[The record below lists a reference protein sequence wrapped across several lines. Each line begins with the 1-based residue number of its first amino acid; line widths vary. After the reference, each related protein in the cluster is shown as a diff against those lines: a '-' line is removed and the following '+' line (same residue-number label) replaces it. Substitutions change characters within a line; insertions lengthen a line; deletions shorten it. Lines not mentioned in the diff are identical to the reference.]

1 MTTESAAA
9 APTVTIGLP
18 VYNGEKYLRE
28 SLDALLAQTFT
39 DFELVISDNA
49 STDATP
55 LICEEYAARD
65 PRIRCL
71 RQVTNIGAGPNHNI
85 LVPQARGRYFKWA
98 SHDDLYAPELIERCV
113 ALLET
118 NPEAVLTHAWDAVID
133 AAGETVHKQP
143 YALDTANP
151 DPAARLHSLLYV
163 PGGNDFYGV
172 IRTDVLRDVGEH
184 GSYYNADRVFV
195 AGLAL
200 RGTFVQAPEVLY
212 LRRDHAGRAT
222 RAGDRRA
229 RAAALEPRRAD
240 RLRHPM
246 VRMYAEY
253 VGGYLDQIRRARLT
267 SAERRRCLAEVG
279 GWFASCLSPFRE
291 RRSVE
296 DRVVVA

>member
-1 MTTESAAA
+1 MTGESAPA
-9 APTVTIGLP
+9 APTLTIGLP
-18 VYNGEKYLRE
+18 VYNGENYLRQ
-28 SLDALLAQTFT
+28 SLEALLAQTFP

-49 STDATP
+49 STDSTAD
-55 LICEEYAARD
+55 ICQEFASLD
-65 PRIRCL
+65 PRIRYV
-71 RQVTNIGAGPNHNI
+71 RQVENIGAGPNHNI
-85 LVPQARGRYFKWA
+85 LVPHARGRYFKWA
-98 SHDDLYAPELIERCV
+98 SHDDLYAPDLVERCV
-113 ALLET
+113 GLLQT
-118 NPEAVLTHAWDAVID
+118 NPQAVLAHAWDAVID
-133 AAGETVHKQP
+133 AAGETVYKEP
-143 YALDTANP
+143 YALDTTNP
-151 DPAARLHSLLYV
+151 DPAARLRSLLYV

-172 IRTDVLRDVGEH
+172 IRTDVLRNVGEH

-200 RGTFVQAPEVLY
+200 RGAFVQVPEVLY

-253 VGGYLDQIRRARLT
+253 VGGYVDHIRRARLT

-279 GWFASCLSPFRE
+279 TWLASCLSP
-291 RRSVE
+291 RRQRVSLE
-296 DRVVVA
+296 ERVVVS